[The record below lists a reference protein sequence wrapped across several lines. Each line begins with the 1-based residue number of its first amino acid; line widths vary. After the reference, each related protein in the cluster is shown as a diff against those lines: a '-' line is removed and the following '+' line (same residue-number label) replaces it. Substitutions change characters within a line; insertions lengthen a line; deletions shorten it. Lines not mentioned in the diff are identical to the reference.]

1 MFLGSVERPCYYC
14 AEALPGEGFVSYNA
28 ESDIDLW
35 ITQSQS
41 VCYRKDDNLL
51 EMFED
56 ARQLE
61 GQLRHYKCGKPENS
75 GVKIEFLTYNS
86 QWSGSDMFGF
96 WLACDSFA
104 FGKLPYLTDFI
115 AA

>member
-14 AEALPGEGFVSYNA
+14 AAALPGEGFVSYNA

-75 GVKIEFLTYNS
+75 GVKIEFFTYNS
-86 QWSGSDMFGF
+86 Q
-96 WLACDSFA
+96 
-104 FGKLPYLTDFI
+104 
-115 AA
+115 